1 VNILGEATRN
11 GKRITIIGE
20 SKARLSKKAIDK
32 FVEKRLK
39 AFGGVIK
46 DIFPVIVTHMV
57 SEPDAEEHAKKKGVA
72 LYYSYDF

>member
-1 VNILGEATRN
+1 VNILGEATKN